1 MSVIYFLLSLDMVL
15 SHNIITTKNKIYT
28 YYSLSNSTEKFDD
41 NITQE
46 DALHSIYKLVG
57 PLQTGYYINYNHLET
72 LNDKKYYVFQY
83 YEVVLDNT
91 ETGEGHTV
99 TYDWFYVDK
108 RTGEIYRLDII
119 KNVLIKIIDKNKK

>member
-1 MSVIYFLLSLDMVL
+1 MLL
-15 SHNIITTKNKIYT
+15 SHNININKHQLNIYHSLLSSSGKITNA
-28 YYSLSNSTEKFDD
+28 
-41 NITQE
+41 ITQE
-46 DALHSIYKLVG
+46 DALHSIYNLVG
-57 PLQTGYYINYNHLET
+57 PLKDGYYINYDHLET
-72 LNDKKYYVFQY
+72 LNDKKYYVIQY